1 MILQGSSGNGALAGI
16 TVLEV
21 ASYVSGPFAG
31 MLLSDLGA
39 EVIKIEP
46 PGEGDPFRGWGKDE
60 YSATFGSLNR
70 NKKSV
75 AVDLKTEKG
84 RDTLR
89 RLATRADV
97 LVENFR
103 PGKLVRMKLGYEHLR
118 PLNGRLIY
126 CSISG
131 FGAQGPYRD
140 YPGYDTI
147 GQGMGGLLSLL
158 TERSMPKPM
167 GISLSDHLAGVF
179 ACYGILA
186 ALVARQ
192 RTGRGQLVETSL
204 MQSTVAFLAENAA
217 NFFEGGPPPDRA
229 RRTHQA
235 LVFAFVAA
243 DGRPLVIHL
252 SSPQKFWI
260 GLTRAIGREELQ
272 SDPRFQN
279 RAARS
284 ANYDALDAILCETFR
299 TRDRE
304 QWLNLLRA
312 QDVPCGPLYDLKE
325 VFDDP
330 QVKFLGLKKELPH
343 PRRGRVAV
351 VGSPVQ
357 LSDTP
362 AQISRAAPDL
372 GEDTE
377 EVLRTLLKEARGRKA

>member
-1 MILQGSSGNGALAGI
+1 MSNGALSGLL
-16 TVLEV
+16 VLEV

-39 EVIKIEP
+39 EVVKIEP
-46 PGEGDPFRGWGKDE
+46 PGEGDPFRSWGKVD

-75 AVDLKTEKG
+75 VLDLKTQEG

-89 RLATRADV
+89 RLAMRADV

-103 PGKLVRMKLGYEHLR
+103 PGTMERMQLGYEHLR
-118 PLNGRLIY
+118 PLNERLIY
-126 CSISG
+126 CAISG
-131 FGAQGPYRD
+131 FGGEGPYRD

-158 TERSMPKPM
+158 TERSAPKPM
-167 GISLSDHLAGVF
+167 GISLSDHLTGVF

-186 ALVARQ
+186 AVVARQ

-204 MQSTVAFLAENAA
+204 IESTVAFLAENAA

-229 RRTHQA
+229 RRTRQA
-235 LVFAFVAA
+235 LVFTFVAR

-260 GLTRAIGREELQ
+260 GLTKAIGREELQ
-272 SDPRFQN
+272 ADARF
-279 RAARS
+279 RDRGARS
-284 ANYDALDAILCETFR
+284 ANYDALDALLAEEFR
-299 TRDRE
+299 KRDRDD
-304 QWLNLLRA
+304 WLTQLRA
-312 QDVPCGPLYDLKE
+312 ADVPCGPLSDLQE

-351 VGSPVQ
+351 VGSPVR

-362 AQISRAAPDL
+362 VEITRAAPDL
-372 GEDTE
+372 GEDTDAIIAE
-377 EVLRTLLKEARGRKA
+377 LSK

>member
-1 MILQGSSGNGALAGI
+1 MSNGALSGLL
-16 TVLEV
+16 VLEV

-46 PGEGDPFRGWGKDE
+46 PGEGDPFRGWGKVD

-75 AVDLKTEKG
+75 VLDLKTQEG

-89 RLATRADV
+89 RLAGRADI

-103 PGKLVRMKLGYEHLR
+103 PGTMERMQLDYEHLR
-118 PLNGRLIY
+118 PLNERLIY
-126 CSISG
+126 CAISG
-131 FGAQGPYRD
+131 FGGQGPYRD

-158 TERSMPKPM
+158 TERSAPKPM
-167 GISLSDHLAGVF
+167 GISLSDHLTGVF

-186 ALVARQ
+186 AVVARQ

-204 MQSTVAFLAENAA
+204 IESTVAFLAENAA

-235 LVFAFVAA
+235 LVFTFVAR

-260 GLTRAIGREELQ
+260 GLTKAIGREELQ
-272 SDPRFQN
+272 ADPRF
-279 RAARS
+279 RDRSGRS
-284 ANYDALDAILCETFR
+284 ANYDALDALLAEEFR
-299 TRDRE
+299 KRDRDD
-304 QWLNLLRA
+304 WLTQLRA
-312 QDVPCGPLYDLKE
+312 TDVPCGPLSDLQE

-351 VGSPVQ
+351 VGSPVR

-362 AQISRAAPDL
+362 VEITHAAPDL
-372 GEDTE
+372 GEDTDAII
-377 EVLRTLLKEARGRKA
+377 ARLSK

>member
-1 MILQGSSGNGALAGI
+1 MSNGALAGT

-31 MLLSDLGA
+31 MLLADLGA
-39 EVIKIEP
+39 QVIKIEP
-46 PGEGDPFRGWGKDE
+46 PGEGDPFRGWGKTE

-75 AVDLKTEKG
+75 VLDLKSEEG
-84 RDTLR
+84 RETFR
-89 RLATRADV
+89 RLAERADV
-97 LVENFR
+97 VVENFR
-103 PGKLVRMKLGYEHLR
+103 PGKLARMQLDYEHLR
-118 PLNGRLIY
+118 PLNERLIY

-131 FGAQGPYRD
+131 FGSHGPYRD

-158 TERSMPKPM
+158 TERSAPKPM
-167 GISLSDHLAGVF
+167 GISLSDHLTGIF

-204 MQSTVAFLAENAA
+204 IESTVAFLAENAA

-252 SSPQKFWI
+252 SSPQKFWT
-260 GLTRAIGREELQ
+260 GLTKAIDREELQ
-272 SDPRFQN
+272 SDPRFRN

-284 ANYDALDAILCETFR
+284 ANYDALNEILKDAFR
-299 TRDRE
+299 TRDRDE
-304 QWLNLLRA
+304 WLSRLRA
-312 QDVPCGPLYDLKE
+312 QDVPCGPLYDLQE

-343 PRRGRVAV
+343 RRRGRVSV
-351 VGSPVQ
+351 VGSPVR

-362 AQISRAAPDL
+362 AQILHAAPDL

-377 EVLRTLLKEARGRKA
+377 AILQTLLKGARGG

>member
-1 MILQGSSGNGALAGI
+1 MSNGALTGI

-46 PGEGDPFRGWGKDE
+46 PEEGDPFRGWGKSE

-70 NKKSV
+70 NKRSV
-75 AVDLKTEKG
+75 ALDLKTEEG
-84 RDTLR
+84 RETLR
-89 RLATRADV
+89 RLAARADV

-103 PGKLVRMKLGYEHLR
+103 PGKLIRMKLGYEHLR
-118 PLNGRLIY
+118 PLNERLIY

-147 GQGMGGLLSLL
+147 GQAMGGLLSLL
-158 TERSMPKPM
+158 TERSAPKPM
-167 GISLSDHLAGVF
+167 GISLSDHLTGVF

-186 ALVARQ
+186 ALVARA

-204 MQSTVAFLAENAA
+204 MESTVAFLAENAA

-235 LVFAFVAA
+235 LVFAFVAG

-260 GLTRAIGREELQ
+260 GLTKAIGREELQ
-272 SDPRFQN
+272 SDSRFRN

-284 ANYDALDAILCETFR
+284 ANYDALDVILADTFR
-299 TRDRE
+299 TRDRDE
-304 QWLNLLRA
+304 WLTRLRA
-312 QDVPCGPLYDLKE
+312 EDVPCGPLSDLQE

-343 PRRGRVAV
+343 PRRGRVAI
-351 VGSPVQ
+351 VGSPVR

-362 AQISRAAPDL
+362 VQIARAAPNL

-377 EVLRTLLKEARGRKA
+377 QVLRALLKQV

>member
-1 MILQGSSGNGALAGI
+1 MSSGALAGI

-46 PGEGDPFRGWGKDE
+46 PEEGDPFRGWGKTE

-75 AVDLKTEKG
+75 ALDLKTQEG
-84 RDTLR
+84 CDTLR
-89 RLATRADV
+89 RLAAHADV

-103 PGKLVRMKLGYEHLR
+103 PGKLIRMKLGYEHLR
-118 PLNGRLIY
+118 PLNERLIY

-131 FGAQGPYRD
+131 FGGQGPYRD

-158 TERSMPKPM
+158 TERSAPQPM
-167 GISLSDHLAGVF
+167 GISLSDHLTGIF

-186 ALVARQ
+186 ALVARA

-204 MQSTVAFLAENAA
+204 MESTVAFLAENAA

-235 LVFAFVAA
+235 LVFACVAA

-252 SSPQKFWI
+252 SSPQKFWT
-260 GLTRAIGREELQ
+260 GLTKAIGREELQ
-272 SDPRFQN
+272 SDSRFRN
-279 RAARS
+279 RGVRS
-284 ANYDALDAILCETFR
+284 ANYDALDAILADTFR
-299 TRDRE
+299 TRDRDE
-304 QWLNLLRA
+304 WLARLRA
-312 QDVPCGPLYDLKE
+312 EDVPCGPLYDLQE

-330 QVKFLGLKKELPH
+330 QVKFLELKKELPH

-351 VGSPVQ
+351 VGSPVR

-372 GEDTE
+372 GEHTE
-377 EVLRTLLKEARGRKA
+377 QVLQTLLKQA